1 MKLWK
6 ILALTCA
13 LCSGTAQANE
23 NSWVT
28 ITHIDEDALIAVF
41 FRHTEPK
48 PERFTLEAVKVGP
61 SGTSV
66 NKQGGS
72 LQGQQVGD
80 VLIRSR
86 ISLETG
92 AILKVKF
99 QVFSKGAVS
108 HTEMKEVRL

>member
-1 MKLWK
+1 MQPWK
-6 ILALTCA
+6 KMAVIFALF
-13 LCSGTAQANE
+13 SGAAQADE
-23 NSWVT
+23 NHWVT
-28 ITHIDEDALIAVF
+28 VTHGDESANITVL
-41 FRHTEPK
+41 FRYAEPK

-61 SGTSV
+61 SGNSI
-66 NKQGGS
+66 NKQSGS
-72 LQGQQVGD
+72 LQGREIND